1 MMTLESQ
8 NGFLAVIGIAMMVAV
23 RQPRLDLS
31 EIAAPDRPAAQH
43 TRGLCAGRPPIHQ
56 YESHVAPPSA
66 KQNTVSDG
74 WKALGGGAQR

>member
-8 NGFLAVIGIAMMVAV
+8 HGFLAVIGIAIMVAV

-31 EIAAPDRPAAQH
+31 QVARPDWPAAQH
-43 TRGLCAGRPPIHQ
+43 TQGLCAGRPPVHQ

-74 WKALGGGAQR
+74 WKVLGGGAQR